1 MESLSISHQV
11 PYTSI
16 KIEGRGIGGG
26 IFQGEPSNIRNSPEV
41 AQDTHQKNEI
51 SQMRRTL

>member
-1 MESLSISHQV
+1 MESLSISRQV

-26 IFQGEPSNIRNSPEV
+26 IFQGQPSNIRNSPEV
-41 AQDTHQKNEI
+41 SQDTHKKNEI
-51 SQMRRTL
+51 SQMSRTL